1 MYTTFRREALKE
13 ISPYQQGLIGQ
24 VTCRDLVTYHFL
36 EKLNANFLPAM
47 ISIAALDVQGLTCAG
62 AQVAEVMIFT

>member
-24 VTCRDLVTYHFL
+24 VTCRDWVTYHFL

-47 ISIAALDVQGLTCAG
+47 NHSL
-62 AQVAEVMIFT
+62 